1 MPRWLVLRLSICFLK
16 RSVHRSLHRNFM
28 QSRGVVGRGASREN
42 LCQMSAMVFG
52 AQSCVESRRTVRQPP
67 VRPYTRDSL
76 VDGIQPLLLLP
87 RRPSQC
93 LLHLLARL
101 LSLLLCR
108 PLCSTRRC
116 LRLIVALAL
125 SLMIHVSTPLPGRRD
140 RLLCDM
146 PWVQAL

>member
-42 LCQMSAMVFG
+42 LCQTSAMVLG
-52 AQSCVESRRTVRQPP
+52 ARPCVESRRTVRQPP
-67 VRPYTRDSL
+67 VQPCTRDSL
-76 VDGIQPLLLLP
+76 IDGIQPLLLLP

-101 LSLLLCR
+101 LSLLLCP
-108 PLCSTRRC
+108 PLCLTRHC
-116 LRLIVALAL
+116 LRPIVALAL
-125 SLMIHVSTPLPGRRD
+125 WLMTRVSTPLPGRRD